1 MMTHTPGPWTYVRNP
16 ENTRW
21 VIDSEP
27 NHAIACTAGHECA
40 NEANA
45 RLIAA
50 APELLAALHKI
61 ADLGTCG
68 GRGGFQKALDIAVS
82 AICKATRGAS

>member
-1 MMTHTPGPWTYVRNP
+1 MTTHTPGPWFFDTSDGRIFQKRDPLVKYV
-16 ENTRW
+16 
-21 VIDSEP
+21 
-27 NHAIACTAGHECA
+27 IAELECSNDA
-40 NEANA
+40 DGF
-45 RLIAA
+45 LIAA